1 MRGVSIL
8 SATTGAELFEVK
20 VEEEWRVEE
29 LRSVV
34 AKELKLS
41 VKCVILLSD
50 GVGVLEDETFLQDL
64 NASQFQVLR
73 KTWTVTV
80 QDLRDEAEPKVL
92 HIATNPDGTLRELF
106 VKVAEDLHLAD
117 AEKPR
122 LRHGDHWLCEWPNET
137 EWDMT
142 VSEVLEPGEVLT
154 LEGVQN
160 AGRGQLAA
168 PLPASLTR
176 RSEVL
181 ESNAALSLIDE
192 CQKAS
197 LLPNHSPY
205 GSGYWA
211 AEEYQ
216 QADGPIQSLW
226 PKEEGLLV
234 RLPAILSTGECE
246 IIENESKSLAFG
258 PQTLACFKGTRRYER
273 LVVQDETLAEL
284 LWRRAKPLISQALAE
299 RFGALRPLGFG
310 CAHGEWELSGLNH
323 CFRVNSYGS
332 EGFLKPHKDAP
343 FSPNM
348 HQRSLC
354 TLLIPIVTSGSTRFY
369 ASAKGDACDFR
380 GMTLAE
386 EIAERG
392 GLGHL
397 KSTEVT
403 LEAGK
408 ALIFDQGIIHE
419 GLPDIQGKMKMVL
432 RTDLMVT
439 RRVATPALPR
449 RLRLSAEERRDQ
461 AKALSFFREA
471 QQLDLKGEHSN
482 DLYER
487 ALSYRYWHPSPADLA
502 ELRTDQDCTDQ
513 ETTSMRPWT
522 AQAKAAPLSPNALLE
537 RSDFQVFDLAYLKGP
552 VAAFR
557 LRSRGASGGYTGS
570 PPAGDSSS
578 PPGGRTAGHLRAAAM
593 YALNMLG
600 HRAYQKED
608 ESKLYTVD
616 FDPATQTV
624 KAVPLETLL
633 EDAYFARACHGAV
646 YKVVARKP
654 GADAGN
660 ADWAADADEVA
671 DAANVADAVTAV
683 DVVDV
688 VERDFQAAVDRTH
701 LALTQ
706 HCCPCAGVDLL
717 SGMKEEAFVDP
728 HNDPYGYC
736 HGYHVSEHGD
746 LMGDGIVGRYE
757 RKDFGLEVRES
768 YCEGERNGAPEGSA
782 AMASDW
788 SRYLSNQLSKKA
800 GLPGLDVLA
809 VATGEERY
817 LCEEYY
823 ARCHCGGCSDTYD
836 PPKRGEGLV
845 EPTTRV
851 LNHLI
856 FDFKKHELLI
866 HQHEK
871 VTSSAT
877 ELFDPLF
884 LWTQLLGHHQTFISN
899 QAEEVTRTAPPATI
913 SWRHQGADVTLTRTS
928 KSSAALA
935 HGTTV
940 SDVELSK
947 LSWADGR
954 LTWPGGDLLVERGEE
969 LQAFISSTAE
979 QLFPW
984 YTISLAE
991 LEASFHHAG
1000 ENCGVATVLGV
1011 TVEHVSLAASDH
1023 TNTVLAFVEED
1034 PQTGDALIWTIYH
1047 GLSAL

>member
-1 MRGVSIL
+1 M
-8 SATTGAELFEVK
+8 
-20 VEEEWRVEE
+20 
-29 LRSVV
+29 
-34 AKELKLS
+34 
-41 VKCVILLSD
+41 
-50 GVGVLEDETFLQDL
+50 
-64 NASQFQVLR
+64 
-73 KTWTVTV
+73 V
-80 QDLRDEAEPKVL
+80 QDNEA
-92 HIATNPDGTLRELF
+92 LF
-106 VKVAEDLHLAD
+106 
-117 AEKPR
+117 
-122 LRHGDHWLCEWPNET
+122 
-137 EWDMT
+137 
-142 VSEVLEPGEVLT
+142 
-154 LEGVQN
+154 
-160 AGRGQLAA
+160 
-168 PLPASLTR
+168 
-176 RSEVL
+176 
-181 ESNAALSLIDE
+181 
-192 CQKAS
+192 
-197 LLPNHSPY
+197 
-205 GSGYWA
+205 
-211 AEEYQ
+211 
-216 QADGPIQSLW
+216 
-226 PKEEGLLV
+226 
-234 RLPAILSTGECE
+234 
-246 IIENESKSLAFG
+246 ESKSLAFG

-354 TLLIPIVTSGSTRFY
+354 TSTCRASG
-369 ASAKGDACDFR
+369 AA
-380 GMTLAE
+380 
-386 EIAERG
+386 
-392 GLGHL
+392 
-397 KSTEVT
+397 TEVT

-439 RRVATPALPR
+439 RRVATPAR
-449 RLRLSAEERRDQ
+449 ARAEEDRRR
-461 AKALSFFREA
+461 AKE
-471 QQLDLKGEHSN
+471 
-482 DLYER
+482 
-487 ALSYRYWHPSPADLA
+487 
-502 ELRTDQDCTDQ
+502 
-513 ETTSMRPWT
+513 
-522 AQAKAAPLSPNALLE
+522 AKAAPLSPNALLE

-688 VERDFQAAVDRTH
+688 VERDFQMLGRTAAVDRTH

-717 SGMKEEAFVDP
+717 SGMKEEAFDP

-809 VATGEERY
+809 VATGEERD
-817 LCEEYY
+817 L
-823 ARCHCGGCSDTYD
+823 CHCGGCSDTYD

-935 HGTTV
+935 HGT
-940 SDVELSK
+940 SHG
-947 LSWADGR
+947 AHN
-954 LTWPGGDLLVERGEE
+954 GDLLVERGEE